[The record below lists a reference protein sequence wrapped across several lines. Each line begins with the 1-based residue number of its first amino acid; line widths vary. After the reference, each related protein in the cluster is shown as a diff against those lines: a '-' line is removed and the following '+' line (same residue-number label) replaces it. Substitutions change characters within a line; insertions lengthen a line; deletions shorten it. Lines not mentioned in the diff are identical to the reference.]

1 MGKNDLFRRTLE
13 AGTSFLDMSRERA
26 EAVVKEWVDAGDLGK
41 GRAQKAIDDVLE
53 RSRKTTDDLRDLVR
67 REIAAQLSSMGV
79 ATRDDIARLEA
90 KVDAV
95 AAAAAA
101 TRPVPKP
108 AAPRPA
114 PRKAAAV
121 KKAPAAPTTGA
132 APKTAAGARKAA
144 AAAARRAAA
153 KPAAESPPPDAS
165 AAGGG
170 TSPPA
175 SGT

>member
-95 AAAAAA
+95 AAAAA